1 MMTIRVKITF
11 YNERSGDWYGH
22 DDDTH
27 KNNTANDTSHSQ
39 KHEPSEMY
47 MLAATLERVEA
58 YRVALVADKSVFIVS
73 S

>member
-1 MMTIRVKITF
+1 
-11 YNERSGDWYGH
+11 
-22 DDDTH
+22 
-27 KNNTANDTSHSQ
+27 
-39 KHEPSEMY
+39 MY